1 VLDVNRGGASCDNLH
16 EPISGRN
23 VPSRTRRPAFNA
35 SLESTRPALV
45 QAPASPSPSAH
56 KSPEGQ
62 NARVLAAEERHNL
75 LLPDVPRWPVDPAE
89 PVIRLRGVH
98 KRYGDRVV
106 LENLDLDIHTG
117 LTTVIAGASG
127 SGKSV
132 LLRLMNGL
140 VLPDEGEVLIFGEN
154 TSDVTPQ
161 RLLDLRRRLTMMF
174 QSYALLDSLTVEQN
188 IAFPLSENTDMPYA
202 EILERV
208 GELLVL
214 LDLANAGKKL
224 PSQLSGGMRKRVSLA
239 RAVISNPEV
248 VLFDEPTT
256 GLDPVMIDF
265 VDRLLVDTR
274 ERYGITSV
282 VVSHDMT
289 STMKLADRLAMLEGG
304 RIAAYGTL
312 DEVLGPKKTPLVDV
326 FFADVGR
333 LAHAADQ
340 HDTSSPKPG
349 ETQTIWQLQE
359 GETALA
365 TLTDVHKSFGT
376 QKVLNGVNLVVPK
389 QRITVLIG
397 GSGSGKS
404 VIMKHIIGLMRPDSG
419 TIVVFGESLTTLSN
433 DALIRLRERYG
444 MVFQGAALLDALTL
458 RENVE
463 FPLIE
468 RGVAKAEVRARTD
481 EILEKLRLVDIAGRA
496 PAEVSAGQRKRTGLA
511 RALVGRPELII
522 YDEPTTGQDPILTR
536 YLDDM
541 IVEAQGAFDITS
553 LVVSH
558 DMPSAF
564 RIAHQIAMLHEGRIV
579 AAETP
584 EGLQQV
590 PDPLVRR
597 FIFAGTPEG
606 EAAAKEVERLGL
618 ARPSAEL

>member
-1 VLDVNRGGASCDNLH
+1 
-16 EPISGRN
+16 
-23 VPSRTRRPAFNA
+23 
-35 SLESTRPALV
+35 LV
-45 QAPASPSPSAH
+45 QAPSNPPRSAPETAPPSSAAG
-56 KSPEGQ
+56 SPEVRQ
-62 NARVLAAEERHNL
+62 NL
-75 LLPDVPRWPVDPAE
+75 LLPDVPRWPADPNE

-106 LENLDLDIHTG
+106 LADLDLDIHTG

-132 LLRLMNGL
+132 LMRLMNGL
-140 VLPDEGEVLIFGEN
+140 VLPDEGDVLIFGEN
-154 TSDVTPQ
+154 TRDVSPQ

-188 IAFPLSENTDMPYA
+188 IAFPLSENTSLPYR

-208 GELLVL
+208 HELLSL

-274 ERYGITSV
+274 QRYGITSV

-312 DEVLGPKKTPLVDV
+312 DEVLGPKKTPLVEV

-333 LAHAADQ
+333 LAHAGVFASAASLREASD
-340 HDTSSPKPG
+340 HESHASPGTPRP
-349 ETQTIWQLQE
+349 TQKVWQLAPD
-359 GETALA
+359 ETAIAELK
-365 TLTDVHKSFGT
+365 DVHKSFGS
-376 QKVLNGVNLVVPK
+376 QQVLNGVDLVVPK

-404 VIMKHIIGLMRPDSG
+404 VIMKHIIGLLRPDSG
-419 TIVVFGESLTTLSN
+419 SVVVFGQNLPDLSN

-463 FPLIE
+463 FPLVE
-468 RGVAKAEVRARTD
+468 RGLKRAEVRERSD
-481 EILEKLRLVDIAGRA
+481 EILEKLKLVDIAGRA
-496 PAEVSAGQRKRTGLA
+496 PAQVSAGQRKRTGLA

-541 IVEAQGAFDITS
+541 IVEAQDNFDITS

-564 RIAHQIAMLHEGRIV
+564 RIAHQIAMLHEGRIL

-584 EGLQQV
+584 EGLQEV

-597 FIFAGTPEG
+597 FIFAGTPVGE
-606 EAAAKEVERLGL
+606 EAAAEVERLGL

>member
-1 VLDVNRGGASCDNLH
+1 M
-16 EPISGRN
+16 
-23 VPSRTRRPAFNA
+23 
-35 SLESTRPALV
+35 V
-45 QAPASPSPSAH
+45 QAPQPDAS
-56 KSPEGQ
+56 
-62 NARVLAAEERHNL
+62 RRNL
-75 LLPDVPRWPVDPAE
+75 LVPDVPRWTADPAR
-89 PVIRLRGVH
+89 PVISLRGVH

-106 LENLDLDIHTG
+106 LKDLDLDIHTG
-117 LTTVIAGASG
+117 LTTVIAGTSG

-140 VLPDEGEVLIFGEN
+140 VLPDEGEVRIFGEN
-154 TSDVTPQ
+154 TRDMTEA
-161 RLLDLRRRLTMMF
+161 RLLEMRKRLTMMF

-188 IAFPLSENTDMPYA
+188 IAFPISENTNLPYDD
-202 EILERV
+202 ILKRV
-208 GELLVL
+208 RELLEL
-214 LDLANAGKKL
+214 LDLGTAGKKL
-224 PSQLSGGMRKRVSLA
+224 PAELSGGMRKRVSLA

-274 ERYGITSV
+274 KRYGITSV
-282 VVSHDMT
+282 VISHDMT
-289 STMKLADRLAMLEGG
+289 STMKLADRLAMLEDG

-312 DEVLGPKKTPLVDV
+312 DEVLGPKKTPLVEV

-333 LAHAADQ
+333 LAKASGQVEQEHA
-340 HDTSSPKPG
+340 
-349 ETQTIWQLQE
+349 TQRVWRLRE

-365 TLTDVHKSFGT
+365 KLEGVHKTFGNH
-376 QKVLNGVNLVVPK
+376 KVLNGVDLVVPK
-389 QRITVLIG
+389 ERITVLIG

-404 VIMKHIIGLMRPDSG
+404 VIMKHIIGLFRPDSG
-419 TIVVFGESLTTLSN
+419 RIEVFGKNLPDLS
-433 DALIRLRERYG
+433 DAELIKLRERYG
-444 MVFQGAALLDALTL
+444 MVFQGAALLDAMTL
-458 RENVE
+458 RENVD
-463 FPLIE
+463 FPLVE
-468 RGVAKAEVRARTD
+468 RGLSKSDVRVRSD
-481 EILEKLRLVDIAGRA
+481 EILEKLKLHDIADRM
-496 PAEVSAGQRKRTGLA
+496 PSEVSAGQRKRTGLA

-541 IVEAQGAFDITS
+541 IVEAQDLFEITS

-564 RIAHQIAMLHEGRIV
+564 RIAHQIAMLHEGRIL
-579 AAETP
+579 AAENP
-584 EGLQQV
+584 EDLQRVQ
-590 PDPLVRR
+590 DPLVRR

-606 EAAAKEVERLGL
+606 EQAALEVQRRGL